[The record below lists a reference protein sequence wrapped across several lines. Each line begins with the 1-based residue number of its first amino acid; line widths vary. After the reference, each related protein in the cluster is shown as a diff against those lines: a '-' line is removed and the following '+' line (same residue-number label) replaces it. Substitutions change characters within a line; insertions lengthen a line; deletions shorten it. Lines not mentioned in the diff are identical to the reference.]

1 MYFLPYLL
9 SDLIKTTFDVPL
21 LQDKPSKDIEAPIS
35 LLDAYHLREKADESY
50 LTSLN
55 GKYEQLSKETEV
67 IYISYLF
74 LNTYDKGEC
83 N

>member
-1 MYFLPYLL
+1 MYVFSPLSL

-55 GKYEQLSKETEV
+55 RKYELSKETEV
-67 IYISYLF
+67 IYISYLL
-74 LNTYDKGEC
+74 LNHMIRESVT
-83 N
+83 